1 MSLAPA
7 NPNSDKHVP
16 FVVKHTFIDIQGVEE
31 ESGTKCRAPT
41 RRKSDIGPARITHEF
56 IRSLS
61 PDTST
66 KCVVAQVDSTN
77 TCVEAEA
84 EKPSFVSSVD
94 YDDIIDAR
102 SLHLAAE
109 WSTAQVNV
117 TSIDVD
123 AEAEA
128 PSFVSSFN
136 YDDIIAARSLHMSM
150 PTEWTA
156 PQNVSTS
163 GCVDVVADIP
173 SFVSSVADDDIIAA
187 RSAYMSTE
195 WLALQ
200 AGSENDCVG
209 GIKAQSLFRSNRCW
223 SADSTTSTC
232 AEIPFALCSSIDSS
246 ISVGSLVSSSADVEQ
261 YRQAIATD
269 PLKQQ
274 QTSYNMKEP
283 LSIPLAAEDENKT
296 TLMVKDLP
304 ITLSQADFVKELN
317 ERGYR
322 SSFDFVYMPMNLRTG
337 VSFGYAFVNFA
348 STAVAVQLMS
358 HSKEWEA
365 VWSACQG
372 ITANVERY
380 RNSPL
385 MHKMVPADCK
395 PALYDELGLRVP
407 FPAPTIARICKPR
420 IHQNKG
426 KPNENEVQKDTL
438 AKSVG
443 NMCHS
448 SQKAKPQNTSA
459 GFRKI
464 KRGLSSL
471 LWNKKNESA

>member
-1 MSLAPA
+1 MTLAPA
-7 NPNSDKHVP
+7 NPNSDEHVQ
-16 FVVKHTFIDIQGVEE
+16 FVVKHTFIDIQGAEE
-31 ESGTKCRAPT
+31 ESGTKCRSPT
-41 RRKSDIGPARITHEF
+41 RRKSDIGPARTTHEF

-61 PDTST
+61 P
-66 KCVVAQVDSTN
+66 AQVDSTN
-77 TCVEAEA
+77 PCVEAEN

-109 WSTAQVNV
+109 WSTAQVDV

-123 AEAEA
+123 TEAEV

-187 RSAYMSTE
+187 RSANMSTE

-209 GIKAQSLFRSNRCW
+209 GMNAQSLFRSNRCW
-223 SADSTTSTC
+223 SIDSTTSTC
-232 AEIPFALCSSIDSS
+232 TEIPFALCSSISSS
-246 ISVGSLVSSSADVEQ
+246 ISTSADVEQ
-261 YRQAIATD
+261 YRRAIATE

-274 QTSYNMKEP
+274 QTSYNMKES

-304 ITLSQADFVKELN
+304 ITLSQADFVNELN

-322 SSFDFVYMPMNLRTG
+322 SLFDFVYMPMNLRTG
-337 VSFGYAFVNFA
+337 VSFGYAFVNFT

-407 FPAPTIARICKPR
+407 FPAPTVARINKPR

-426 KPNENEVQKDTL
+426 KPKENEIQKDTL

-448 SQKAKPQNTSA
+448 SQEAKPQNTSA
-459 GFRKI
+459 GNRNI
-464 KRGLSSL
+464 KRGLRGLSSL
-471 LWNKKNESA
+471 LWNKNKSFDESA